1 MNDFTKG
8 YQPRTNTVKD
18 EKSDLV
24 TGSHSILTTWRNHFS
39 QLLNIHEINNVT
51 RGDIHITEPL
61 MPEPSPFEIEMAI
74 EKLKRHKSPGTDQL
88 PPELMKAGGRSIHS
102 EIHNLMN
109 SIWNKEELLEQW
121 QESIT
126 VSIFKK
132 SDKNDCSNYRA
143 ISLLS
148 TTYRVLSNIL
158 LSRLTPFAEEVIGG
172 H

>member
-1 MNDFTKG
+1 
-8 YQPRTNTVKD
+8 
-18 EKSDLV
+18 
-24 TGSHSILTTWRNHFS
+24 
-39 QLLNIHEINNVT
+39 
-51 RGDIHITEPL
+51 
-61 MPEPSPFEIEMAI
+61 MAI
-74 EKLKRHKSPGTDQL
+74 EKLKRNKSPATDQL

-102 EIHNLMN
+102 EIHNLTN

-132 SDKNDCSNYRA
+132 SDKNDCSNYRD

-148 TTYRVLSNIL
+148 TAYKVLSNIL
-158 LSRLTPFAEEVIGG
+158 LSRLTPYAEEIIGC